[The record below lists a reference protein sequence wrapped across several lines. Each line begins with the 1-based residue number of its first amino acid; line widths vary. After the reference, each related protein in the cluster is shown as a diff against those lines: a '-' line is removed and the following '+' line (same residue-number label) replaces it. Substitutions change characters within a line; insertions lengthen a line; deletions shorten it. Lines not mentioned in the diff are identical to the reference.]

1 MTPRV
6 IYLAALALSACHTAP
21 SEAPAPLPAGSC
33 HDETLTTF
41 MGQDATPEIGGTLM
55 RQSGARVLR
64 WVPKGSMITMD
75 FSADRLTVY
84 LDADNKIEKLSC
96 G

>member
-1 MTPRV
+1 V
-6 IYLAALALSACHTAP
+6 
-21 SEAPAPLPAGSC
+21 
-33 HDETLTTF
+33 
-41 MGQDATPEIGGTLM
+41 GQDATPEIGGTLM

-84 LDADNKIEKLSC
+84 LNSNNKIEKLSC

>member
-1 MTPRV
+1 MRKFV
-6 IYLAALALSACHTAP
+6 AFGLLAAAACSTAPMNGTSPPTSGACRDDGLSAFVGREAT
-21 SEAPAPLPAGSC
+21 SEVGA
-33 HDETLTTF
+33 D
-41 MGQDATPEIGGTLM
+41 LM

-64 WVPKGSMITMD
+64 WVPKGSMITME

-84 LDADNKIEKLSC
+84 LDGTNRIQKLSC

>member
-1 MTPRV
+1 M
-6 IYLAALALSACHTAP
+6 IFLAALAMSGCSTEP
-21 SEAPAPLPAGSC
+21 PPGPAPLPAGSC
-33 HDETLTTF
+33 HDDTLTTF
-41 MGQDATPEIGGTLM
+41 VGQDATPEMGGTLM

-64 WVPKGSMITMD
+64 WVPKGSMITME

-84 LDADNKIEKLSC
+84 LDSNNRIEKLSC

>member
-1 MTPRV
+1 MRSRAAFASLA
-6 IYLAALALSACHTAP
+6 LAACNTASAEGP
-21 SEAPAPLPAGSC
+21 EPLPAGAC
-33 HDETLTTF
+33 RGDGLDAF
-41 MGQDATPEIGGTLM
+41 IGRDATSDTGAALV

-84 LDADNKIEKLSC
+84 LDANNKIEKLSC

>member
-1 MTPRV
+1 
-6 IYLAALALSACHTAP
+6 LS
-21 SEAPAPLPAGSC
+21 
-33 HDETLTTF
+33 TF
-41 MGQDATPEIGGTLM
+41 TGEEATPEIGGTLV

-84 LDADNKIEKLSC
+84 LDADNRIEKLSC

>member
-1 MTPRV
+1 LKPNAV
-6 IYLAALALSACHTAP
+6 VLGALLLAACSTAP
-21 SEAPAPLPAGSC
+21 AEGPQPSVAGSC
-33 HDETLTTF
+33 HDDALSTF
-41 MGQDATPEIGGTLM
+41 VGQDATPEIGGTLM

-64 WVPKGSMITMD
+64 WVPKGSMITME

-84 LDADNKIEKLSC
+84 LDDNNKIEKLSC

>member
-1 MTPRV
+1 M
-6 IYLAALALSACHTAP
+6 ALAGCSAAP
-21 SEAPAPLPAGSC
+21 PANGPEPLPAGSC
-33 HDETLTTF
+33 HDDSLSMF
-41 MGQDATPEIGGTLM
+41 VGQAATPEIGGDLM

-84 LDADNKIEKLSC
+84 LDANNKIEKLSC

>member
-1 MTPRV
+1 M
-6 IYLAALALSACHTAP
+6 S
-21 SEAPAPLPAGSC
+21 AGSC
-33 HDETLTTF
+33 HDDALTTF
-41 MGQDATPEIGGTLM
+41 IGQDATPEIGGTLV

-84 LDADNKIEKLSC
+84 LDADNKIERLSC

>member
-1 MTPRV
+1 V
-6 IYLAALALSACHTAP
+6 IVLAALTLSACSTPP
-21 SEAPAPLPAGSC
+21 SEGPAPLPAGSC
-33 HDETLTTF
+33 HDDTLTTF
-41 MGQDATPEIGGTLM
+41 LGQDATPEIGGTLI
-55 RQSGARVLR
+55 RQSDARVLR
-64 WVPKGSMITMD
+64 WVPKGSLITMD

>member
-1 MTPRV
+1 MRDAIALV
-6 IYLAALALSACHTAP
+6 SLALAACSTASAEGP
-21 SEAPAPLPAGSC
+21 EQFPAGTC
-33 HDETLTTF
+33 KGDGLETF
-41 MGQDATPEIGGTLM
+41 IGQDATSDTGAALV

-64 WVPKGSMITMD
+64 WVPKDSMVTMD

-84 LDADNKIEKLSC
+84 LDANNKIERLSC

>member
-1 MTPRV
+1 MRRG
-6 IYLAALALSACHTAP
+6 IALASLALAACSITP
-21 SEAPAPLPAGSC
+21 DQGPEPLPAGSC
-33 HDETLTTF
+33 KDDGLSAFVGH
-41 MGQDATPEIGGTLM
+41 DATPEVGGDLV

-64 WVPKGSMITMD
+64 WVPKGSMITME

-84 LDADNKIEKLSC
+84 LDANNKIEKLSC

>member
-1 MTPRV
+1 MKLSAIVFGTV
-6 IYLAALALSACHTAP
+6 ALAACTTAP
-21 SEAPAPLPAGSC
+21 SETPAPLPAGSC
-33 HDETLTTF
+33 HDDTLTAF
-41 MGQDATPEIGGTLM
+41 IGQDATPEIGGTLM

-84 LDADNKIEKLSC
+84 LDANNKIEKLSC

>member
-1 MTPRV
+1 MV
-6 IYLAALALSACHTAP
+6 VLAALILSACSTAP
-21 SEAPAPLPAGSC
+21 TEGSAPLPAGSC
-33 HDETLTTF
+33 HDDTLTTF
-41 MGQDATPEIGGTLM
+41 VGQDATPEIGGTLM

-84 LDADNKIEKLSC
+84 LNSNNKIEKLSC

>member
-1 MTPRV
+1 MTHR
-6 IYLAALALSACHTAP
+6 ITILAALALSACSTEP
-21 SEAPAPLPAGSC
+21 SPGPAPLPAGSC
-33 HDETLTTF
+33 HDDSLTTF
-41 MGQDATPEIGGTLM
+41 VGSDATPEIGGTLI

-64 WVPKGSMITMD
+64 WVPKDSVITMD

-84 LDADNKIEKLSC
+84 LDANNKIEKLSC

>member
-1 MTPRV
+1 M
-6 IYLAALALSACHTAP
+6 IILAALTLAACSAAP
-21 SEAPAPLPAGSC
+21 PEGPAPLPAGSC
-33 HDETLTTF
+33 HDDTLTTF
-41 MGQDATPEIGGTLM
+41 VGQDATPEIGGTLM

-64 WVPKGSMITMD
+64 WVPKGSMITME

-84 LDADNKIEKLSC
+84 LDANNKIEKLSC

>member
-1 MTPRV
+1 M
-6 IYLAALALSACHTAP
+6 LAALVVPACSTTP
-21 SEAPAPLPAGSC
+21 TEGPAPLPAGSC
-33 HDETLTTF
+33 HDNTLTTF
-41 MGQDATPEIGGTLM
+41 EGQDATPDIGGTLM

-84 LDADNKIEKLSC
+84 LDANNKIEKLSC

>member
-1 MTPRV
+1 V
-6 IYLAALALSACHTAP
+6 ILLAALALSACRTTP
-21 SEAPAPLPAGSC
+21 SEGPAPLPAGSC

-41 MGQDATPEIGGTLM
+41 MGQEATPEIGGTLM